1 MIIDQSQ
8 NCLEYDNSC
17 CSWMLVGKSFR
28 LNFAFLILEMQVH
41 FGLDYISCFS
51 AMRCAKFISFI
62 FQSDVLCVKIRINHH
77 SQINH
82 SLLCTSDFLISM
94 LVL

>member
-1 MIIDQSQ
+1 MLKNMIIDQSQ

-41 FGLDYISCFS
+41 FGLNYISCFS
-51 AMRCAKFISFI
+51 AMPCAKFISFI
-62 FQSDVLCVKIRINHH
+62 FQ
-77 SQINH
+77 
-82 SLLCTSDFLISM
+82 
-94 LVL
+94 

>member
-1 MIIDQSQ
+1 MLKNMIIDQSQ

-28 LNFAFLILEMQVH
+28 LNKLEMQVH
-41 FGLDYISCFS
+41 FGLNYISCFS

-62 FQSDVLCVKIRINHH
+62 FQSDVL
-77 SQINH
+77 
-82 SLLCTSDFLISM
+82 
-94 LVL
+94 